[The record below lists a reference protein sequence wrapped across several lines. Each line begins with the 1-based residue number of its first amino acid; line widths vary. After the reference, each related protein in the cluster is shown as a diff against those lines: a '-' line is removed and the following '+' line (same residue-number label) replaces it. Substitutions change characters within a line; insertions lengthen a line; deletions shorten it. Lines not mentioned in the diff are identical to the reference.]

1 MTAKAAKQMSAGSDA
16 DGEVS
21 APFGCRSGCKLP
33 RLLLLPAGRRLMG
46 GMKKAKR
53 KTRSP
58 RIPGAV
64 DEYIG
69 ARMRESRVAINMSQ
83 AVLGEKLGVTFQQ
96 IQKYESGRNRVSA
109 ARLFEIYRRTKQLV
123 RTEGDLQWPKLMP
136 T

>member
-1 MTAKAAKQMSAGSDA
+1 
-16 DGEVS
+16 
-21 APFGCRSGCKLP
+21 
-33 RLLLLPAGRRLMG
+33 MG

-109 ARLFEIYRRTKQLV
+109 TRLFVICEALDVSLASMFER
-123 RTEGDLQWPKLMP
+123 KLKD
-136 T
+136 